1 MNRCISFDVTD
12 NVVKRRDGFNPV
24 RGERNYTKLRFY
36 FKSGYGWDNCEILTC
51 SFFVSADQMIK
62 SEPAIYDSDTGCA
75 EFTIPAEY
83 QGFSGRLFVG
93 VQGTYEENGKAV
105 TISSNVTCID
115 VSKGLLVSEGASQ
128 ELYEKVML
136 LIKQISGGNV
146 SSVLDYGAVG
156 DGVTDDSVAVRNA
169 VKNSNILIFPPGRYK
184 ITGAEFEGLSDKTL
198 IFKDAGLIYGGEN
211 DGSVLKF
218 SDCDNISISGGVFDG
233 SNTAKFGL
241 NFVNTTNVKLD
252 NVSVKNIGN
261 ENTASTSGINFT
273 GDCSYSKLNNV
284 YVDGVTSGQSDGS
297 YIFAHGIGF
306 SRSSKTGT
314 YSKYVEINHP
324 VIKSVG
330 YVGDKNYVDATA
342 VKDSDGEITG
352 YMVGNNACKADI
364 IEEVDGE
371 YRARIDGDGV
381 FIVQTWWKD
390 PTDAHTIHDGIES
403 YFKINNVDISHC
415 SKRALKIAARC
426 VDVDGGE
433 IDVDTWSAAVEVQRV
448 RNNSLRNLNITDTA
462 YTPVTINGGDGPMVI
477 ENCRITG
484 GGMSSNGSGGIVL
497 GAKSTGLIE
506 GSEIVH
512 IKNCV
517 FDNVR
522 FPIYAAIDSAAA
534 GKTDCEELVIKD
546 CLIKHFYGD
555 AAVKLEAGRYQRLG
569 KLTIENVSFL
579 YGDSGREVYKA
590 NNDFYNQSISLSSHL
605 FKILISPE
613 ESLKVICHGII
624 DNLREKF
631 KSFNLST
638 PRQVFEEPLQPT
650 DVFEITEHLDMTD
663 GNYTS
668 SEDSAG
674 NVFTAEVYDEVI
686 VLDAENAFQS
696 AAPLLEI
703 PLASNIEL
711 NPGDNITLSVRNSK
725 PRQNY
730 SGNSADNA
738 LLVNFYTASGGNLA
752 YNDQNYSASTKGYAA
767 HSALKEY
774 AIKLNNSMVLSKLA
788 VTLNFSGTGT
798 VTPGTE
804 LKISVK
810 TEKLLASSKGADVSG
825 MEAVINKVQ
834 SINSQSQ
841 TGDNDK
847 YPSVTAA
854 RNYVNTKTDDLQ
866 NYIEGELNELDKAK
880 ADKADTN
887 AQFERLIAVLQS
899 KAGKAETLAGY
910 GINDAYTKAE
920 VDALV
925 SANAKSAYEIAVEN
939 GYSGTEEQWLA
950 SLKGE
955 TGATGAKGDK
965 GDPGQDY
972 VLTAQDKSDIADIV
986 LGKLPTTQGVLYGN

>member
-198 IFKDAGLIYGGEN
+198 IFKDAGLIYEGEN

-261 ENTASTSGINFT
+261 ENTASASGINFT
-273 GDCSYSKLNNV
+273 GDCSYSKLNDV
-284 YVDGVTSGQSDGS
+284 YIDGVTSGQSDGS

-324 VIKSVG
+324 VIKNVG

-433 IDVDTWSAAVEVQRV
+433 IDVATWSAAVEVQRV

-497 GAKSTGLIE
+497 GAKSTGLVE

-517 FDNVR
+517 FDNTR
-522 FPIYAAIDSAAA
+522 YPIYAAINSAAA
-534 GKTDCEELVIKD
+534 GKTDCEELFIKD

-555 AAVKLEAGRYQRLG
+555 AAVKLEAERYQRLG
-569 KLTIENVSFL
+569 KLIIENVNFA
-579 YGDSGREVYKA
+579 YGTSTVAVLFD
-590 NNDFYNQSISLSSHL
+590 NNNFYNQSIPLNSRL
-605 FKILISPE
+605 FNFFSPE
-613 ESLKVICHGII
+613 KTVKVMC
-624 DNLREKF
+624 DNLSDDFREIF
-631 KSFNLST
+631 KYNLT
-638 PRQVFEEPLQPT
+638 TQNQIFEVPLQPDVLFKNPDEQVKLTSGDYDSDGESEFKASAAGNTVLLSETSGETYAKGQRVVVPLESPVTVSPGERLFLTIYNSHPRTSSVNDLTVNFFT
-650 DVFEITEHLDMTD
+650 DDAATQGALSVHDENYEVSGGYTAYVKKKAYELSLDQSLTLQTMVIRVNAATTITEGTEITVSL
-663 GNYTS
+663 
-668 SEDSAG
+668 
-674 NVFTAEVYDEVI
+674 
-686 VLDAENAFQS
+686 
-696 AAPLLEI
+696 
-703 PLASNIEL
+703 
-711 NPGDNITLSVRNSK
+711 
-725 PRQNY
+725 
-730 SGNSADNA
+730 
-738 LLVNFYTASGGNLA
+738 
-752 YNDQNYSASTKGYAA
+752 
-767 HSALKEY
+767 
-774 AIKLNNSMVLSKLA
+774 
-788 VTLNFSGTGT
+788 
-798 VTPGTE
+798 
-804 LKISVK
+804 K
-810 TEKLLASSKGADVSG
+810 TEKGLK
-825 MEAVINKVQ
+825 EI
-834 SINSQSQ
+834 
-841 TGDNDK
+841 
-847 YPSVTAA
+847 
-854 RNYVNTKTDDLQ
+854 
-866 NYIEGELNELDKAK
+866 
-880 ADKADTN
+880 
-887 AQFERLIAVLQS
+887 
-899 KAGKAETLAGY
+899 
-910 GINDAYTKAE
+910 YTKAE
-920 VDALV
+920 
-925 SANAKSAYEIAVEN
+925 
-939 GYSGTEEQWLA
+939 TEQLR
-950 SLKGE
+950 
-955 TGATGAKGDK
+955 
-965 GDPGQDY
+965 
-972 VLTAQDKSDIADIV
+972 
-986 LGKLPTTQGVLYGN
+986 